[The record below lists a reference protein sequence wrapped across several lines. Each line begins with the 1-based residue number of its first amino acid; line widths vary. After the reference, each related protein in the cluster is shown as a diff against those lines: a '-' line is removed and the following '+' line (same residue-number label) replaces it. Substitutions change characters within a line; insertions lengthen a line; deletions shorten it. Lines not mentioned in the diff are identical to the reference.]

1 MTKVSR
7 TAPILTVSV
16 AAELAGM
23 HPQTVRQYDR
33 LGLVIAQR
41 TRGGGRRYSLNDVDK
56 LLRIQQLSQEEG
68 INLAGIARI
77 VELEREVERLEKH
90 SAKLE
95 RQVEKLQIL
104 GNFLRT
110 ELERYTSREHR
121 VFAASA
127 TGDVTMAQRLDQL
140 RAALHEADLRAA
152 ATAEKLH
159 NSGDLVLWRPRHITL
174 FHR

>member
-1 MTKVSR
+1 MAKVSR

-33 LGLVIAQR
+33 LGLVVAQR
-41 TRGGGRRYSLNDVDK
+41 TRGGGRRYSLKDVDK

-127 TGDVTMAQRLDQL
+127 TGDVTMAQRFDQL
-140 RAALHEADLRAA
+140 RAALHQADLRS
-152 ATAEKLH
+152 EQEE
-159 NSGDLVLWRPRHITL
+159 NSGDLVVWRPRYVTL
-174 FHR
+174 FRR

>member
-1 MTKVSR
+1 MAQVSR

-41 TRGGGRRYSLNDVDK
+41 TRGGGRRYSLRDVDK

-77 VELEREVERLEKH
+77 VELEREVENLQKRNT
-90 SAKLE
+90 KLE
-95 RQVEKLQIL
+95 QKIEKLQIL
-104 GNFLRT
+104 GDFLRT
-110 ELERYTSREHR
+110 ELERYASREHR

-127 TGDVTMAQRLDQL
+127 TGNVTMAQRLDQL
-140 RAALHEADLRAA
+140 RAALHEADLRAEQ
-152 ATAEKLH
+152 TE
-159 NSGDLVLWRPRHITL
+159 NSSDLVLWRPRHITL
-174 FHR
+174 FRR